1 MKRQPLALLL
11 VCAVAVTAL
20 LGSRT
25 SWFGLRSASPS
36 AIAEWAAPNRDLAS
50 TRAAPGPSLSGAER
64 ALRVRW
70 RFRLRGEVGFSGV
83 FASTPVVSRD
93 RVYIQDL
100 NSNVFALSL
109 ADGGRVWTHRYDRP
123 DGGPNGVTVA
133 DGMVVGNTDTT
144 AFALDA
150 SDGSELWHRRL
161 TNAANPI
168 TIAPTVA
175 NGTVY
180 TSSTGQA
187 PGGRGM
193 VYALDLT
200 TGRVKWRFDTI
211 AEPWPFPQE
220 ASGGGAWYPPS
231 VDSDGRVYVGLSNPY
246 PWGGSRRH
254 PNGGAYAGPALYTD
268 TLVVLDGK
276 SGKLLWYDQVTPHD
290 VRDYDFQLSPILQE
304 GTVIGAGKAGRVIA
318 WSQSTHERLWQTPVG
333 KHRNDL
339 GPLPRK
345 SVSVCP
351 GLLGGVETPMA
362 YADGRVFVP
371 VVNLCFPEN
380 AYGSRGFSFYA
391 TDYSKGTGEFVAL
404 DASSGSRLWGRTFPS
419 PDFGCATVV
428 GNVVFTTTYDG
439 AVYGL
444 STSDGSTLLHARAR
458 AGINSCPA
466 VAGHTLLIGAGT
478 DHPAFPSPVFELIA
492 YALPGR

>member
-1 MKRQPLALLL
+1 
-11 VCAVAVTAL
+11 
-20 LGSRT
+20 
-25 SWFGLRSASPS
+25 
-36 AIAEWAAPNRDLAS
+36 
-50 TRAAPGPSLSGAER
+50 
-64 ALRVRW
+64 
-70 RFRLRGEVGFSGV
+70 
-83 FASTPVVSRD
+83 
-93 RVYIQDL
+93 
-100 NSNVFALSL
+100 
-109 ADGGRVWTHRYDRP
+109 
-123 DGGPNGVTVA
+123 
-133 DGMVVGNTDTT
+133 MVVGNTDTT

-161 TNAANPI
+161 TSAANPI

-246 PWGGSRRH
+246 PWGGSRQH

-371 VVNLCFPEN
+371 VVNLCFPES

-404 DASSGSRLWGRTFPS
+404 DASSGSRLWGRTLPLTRTSAARPS
-419 PDFGCATVV
+419 PATLSSRPP
-428 GNVVFTTTYDG
+428 TTAT
-439 AVYGL
+439 
-444 STSDGSTLLHARAR
+444 STGFRRATARPCCTPARA
-458 AGINSCPA
+458 PA
-466 VAGHTLLIGAGT
+466 STAAPRSRVDTLLIGAGT